1 MLRPCQ
7 TDAGGQTDEGGEVV
21 RYAAGRVLQMV
32 LTLFVVLTLLW
43 VAISVLPGDPVRAL
57 FGFRQPSPE
66 AYARVQEQLRLDRPL
81 PEQYLLHLRDVLSL
95 DLGQTLPRDPFGT
108 PEPGIE
114 VWALIWG
121 AGPTSAV
128 LLAGALA
135 VQAVVGVAAGA
146 LSAAR
151 TGTALGRS
159 VDALALLAV
168 ATPVLVAA
176 YVSRTVFGV
185 QLRLLPVSGVSAGWT
200 SYVLPVLSLAA
211 LSTGY
216 VALLVKGELRVALRA
231 PCTAAARARGLS
243 PFRVTAVH
251 ALRPSLIPVA
261 TFLAANLGQL
271 VTGLIVVEGVFG
283 VPGVGGLLFS
293 AMAERDRSLVVGIVT
308 FVALLVIVA
317 NALAD
322 IAVAALDPRLRSAQ
336 P

>member
-1 MLRPCQ
+1 M
-7 TDAGGQTDEGGEVV
+7 V
-21 RYAAGRVLQMV
+21 RYAVGRVLQML
-32 LTLFVVLTLLW
+32 LTLLVVLTLLW
-43 VAISVLPGDPVRAL
+43 IAISVLPGDPVRAL

-81 PEQYLLHLRDVLSL
+81 PEQYLLYLSDVVTL
-95 DLGQTLPRDPFGT
+95 DLGRTFPRDPFGR
-108 PEPGIE
+108 PEPGAE
-114 VWALIWG
+114 VWTLVKA

-128 LLAGALA
+128 LLAGALV
-135 VQAVVGVAAGA
+135 VQAVVGVVAGA
-146 LSAAR
+146 VSAAR
-151 TGTALGRS
+151 TGTVLGRS

-185 QLRLLPVSGVSAGWT
+185 QLRLLPVAGVAAGWT
-200 SYVLPVLSLAA
+200 GYVLPVLSLAA

-216 VALLVKGELRVALRA
+216 LALLLKGELLVALRA
-231 PCTAAARARGLS
+231 PYAAAARARGLS

-271 VTGLIVVEGVFG
+271 VTGLIVVEGVFR
-283 VPGVGGLLFS
+283 VPGVGGLLFG
-293 AMAERDRSLVVGIVT
+293 AIAERDRSLVVGIVT
-308 FVALLVIVA
+308 FVAVLVIVA

-322 IAVAALDPRLRSAQ
+322 VAVAALDPRLREQ
-336 P
+336 ER